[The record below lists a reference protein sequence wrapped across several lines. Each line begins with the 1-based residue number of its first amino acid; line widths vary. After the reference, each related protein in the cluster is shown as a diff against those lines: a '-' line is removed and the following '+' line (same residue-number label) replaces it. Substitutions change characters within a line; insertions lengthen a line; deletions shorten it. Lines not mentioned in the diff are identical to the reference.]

1 MTDFLL
7 LFLSFLTVTSLLLS
21 LIFVVGIVWR
31 VEMELDLSFKF
42 FSFAVFFLLAA
53 EVLDLLPVTRLA
65 SWWQW
70 ALPVVKLCI
79 ATNLLFGLFF
89 MRDLIRRMDG
99 EKQSAPQPV
108 SAATKQ

>member
-21 LIFVVGIVWR
+21 LVFVVGIVWR
-31 VEMELDLSFKF
+31 VEMELDLAFKF
-42 FSFAVFFLLAA
+42 FSIAVIFLLAA
-53 EVLDLLPVTRLA
+53 EILDLLPMTRLA

-70 ALPVVKLCI
+70 ALPVVRLCI
-79 ATNLLFGLFF
+79 ATNLLLGLFF

-99 EKQSAPQPV
+99 EKQSISQSIPGV
-108 SAATKQ
+108 SEK

>member
-21 LIFVVGIVWR
+21 LVFVVGIVWR
-31 VEMELDLSFKF
+31 VELELDLSFKF
-42 FSFAVFFLLAA
+42 FSFAVIFLLAA

-65 SWWQW
+65 PWWSV

-79 ATNLLFGLFF
+79 AANLLLGLFF

-99 EKQSAPQPV
+99 EKESSARVVPERR
-108 SAATKQ
+108 